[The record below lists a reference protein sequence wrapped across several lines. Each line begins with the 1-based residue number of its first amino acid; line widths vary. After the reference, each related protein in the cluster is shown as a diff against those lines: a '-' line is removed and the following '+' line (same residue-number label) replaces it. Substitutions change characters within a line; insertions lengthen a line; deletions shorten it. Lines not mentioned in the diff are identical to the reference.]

1 MARPSPRQ
9 TLIRTFDEDLS
20 AGIVV
25 FLVALPLCLGISLA
39 SGAPMFSGIIT
50 GVVGGILVGLL
61 SGSHTSV
68 SGPAAGL
75 TTIVASQIAAL
86 GSFEAFLAAVVVAGA
101 MQVVLGLLHGGFI
114 AAFFPNSVI
123 KGLLAAIGLI
133 LILKQIPHMLGHDP
147 DAEGE
152 MSFVQPDHENTLS
165 ELLDSFSHIQPGAAT
180 IGILSFLFLLVW
192 DRTKLKK
199 TLVPAPLLVVVG
211 AVLAAFFF
219 ESRGRP
225 WLIDSSHLVQV
236 PVFQSWEDL
245 LGKLTTPDWSILS
258 KPALYSAAL
267 LIAAVASLETLLNI
281 EAVDKID
288 RGKRH
293 TPPDR
298 ELIAQGVGNLVCGMC
313 GGLPLTSVIVR
324 SSVNI
329 NAGGRS
335 RLSAIIHGILLLL
348 SVLLIP
354 ALLNR
359 IPLSCL
365 AAILIATGLKLASPG
380 LFRKMWREGRSQFLP
395 FIITIVVIFF
405 TDLLTGT
412 LVGLGTAIVFILHS
426 NYRRPLHQVMERHV
440 SGDLIRIQ
448 LADQLSFLN
457 RGVLTATLATIPD
470 GSQVLLDARH
480 TDYIDPDVLDLIDEF
495 RTETAPAHNIRLN
508 LVGFK
513 ERHPIGD
520 HVEYLDFTT
529 REVQSSLT
537 PDLVLEIL
545 KHGNERFVSGRRLI
559 RDLSRQI
566 DTTAGAQFP
575 MAVVLSCIDSRS
587 PVEII
592 FDLGLGDAFVI
603 RIAGNV
609 SEEKVLASMEFGC
622 AVAGAKLIL
631 VMGHTNCGA
640 VKAAVELFESG
651 LDPAEATGCQHFDGL
666 VGEIQKAIL
675 PGSKPVGEWVSPD
688 LKSAF
693 VEEVSR
699 RNVLRTLDCIRLES
713 GTLDALEKSGRIRI
727 VGALY
732 DIRTGLVDFLGE
744 SAESATK
751 PP

>member
-1 MARPSPRQ
+1 MNALTHRHPFLKS
-9 TLIRTFDEDLS
+9 FGADFS

-25 FLVALPLCLGISLA
+25 FLVALPLCLGIALA

-50 GVVGGILVGLL
+50 GVIGGILVGFL

-75 TTIVASQIAAL
+75 TAIVASQIAAL
-86 GSFEAFLAAVVVAGA
+86 GSFEAFLTAVVIAGT
-101 MQVVLGLLHGGFI
+101 MQIALGLLRGGFI

-133 LILKQIPHMLGHDP
+133 LIMKQIPHMLGHDP

-152 MSFVQPDHENTLS
+152 MSFVQADQENTLS
-165 ELLDSFSHIQPGAAT
+165 ELLESFFHIQPGAAA
-180 IGILSFLFLLVW
+180 IGIVSFVFLLAW

-199 TLVPAPLLVVVG
+199 SLIPAPLLVVVC
-211 AVLAAFFF
+211 AVLATAFFD
-219 ESRGRP
+219 GQGKP
-225 WLIDSSHLVQV
+225 WHVDSSHLVQV
-236 PVFQSWEDL
+236 PVFQSWQDL
-245 LGKLTTPDWSILS
+245 LGNLTPPDWAILTNPS
-258 KPALYSAAL
+258 LYSAAL

-288 RGKRH
+288 RRKRH

-298 ELIAQGVGNLVCGMC
+298 ELIAQGVGNLLCGLC
-313 GGLPLTSVIVR
+313 GGLPMTSVIVR

-329 NAGGRS
+329 NAGGRT
-335 RLSAIIHGILLLL
+335 RLSAVLHGILLLL
-348 SVLLIP
+348 CVLLIP
-354 ALLNR
+354 TLLNR

-365 AAILIATGLKLASPG
+365 AAILIATGLKLASPM
-380 LFRKMWREGRSQFLP
+380 LFRQMWREGRSQFLP
-395 FIITIVVIFF
+395 FIITIVAIFF
-405 TDLLTGT
+405 TDLLVGT
-412 LVGLGTAIVFILHS
+412 LVGLGTAIIFILHS
-426 NYRRPLHQVMERHV
+426 NYRRPLHQVMEHHV
-440 SGDLIRIQ
+440 AGDLIRIQ
-448 LADQLSFLN
+448 LADQVSFLN

-513 ERHPIGD
+513 ERYPIGD
-520 HVEYLDFTT
+520 HVEYIDFTT

-537 PDLVLEIL
+537 PELVLEIL
-545 KHGNERFVSGRRLI
+545 KQGNDRFVSGQRLT

-566 DTTAGAQFP
+566 DATASAQFP

-609 SEEKVLASMEFGC
+609 AKEKVLASMEFGC

-631 VMGHTNCGA
+631 VMGHTSCGA

-651 LDPAEATGCQHFDGL
+651 LDPAETTGCQHLDAL
-666 VGEIQKAIL
+666 VGEIQKAIA
-675 PGSKPVGEWVSPD
+675 PGSKPIGDWVTPD
-688 LKSAF
+688 IKAVF
-693 VEEVSR
+693 VDNVSR
-699 RNVLRTLDCIRLES
+699 RNVLRTLDYIRDES
-713 GTLDALEKSGRIRI
+713 QTLGALEKSGKIRI

-732 DIRTGLVDFLGE
+732 DIKTGMVDFLE
-744 SAESATK
+744 EK
-751 PP
+751 PGPAAAG

>member
-1 MARPSPRQ
+1 MATLSPRY
-9 TLIRTFDEDLS
+9 ISVRSFHADFS

-25 FLVALPLCLGISLA
+25 FLVALPLCLGIALA

-50 GVVGGILVGLL
+50 GVIGGILVGFL

-75 TTIVASQIAAL
+75 TAIVASQIAAL
-86 GSFEAFLAAVVVAGA
+86 GSFEAFLTAVVIAGV
-101 MQVVLGLLHGGFI
+101 MQIVLGFVRGGFI

-133 LILKQIPHMLGHDP
+133 LVMKQIPHMLGHDP

-152 MSFVQPDHENTLS
+152 MSFFQADQENTLS
-165 ELLDSFSHIQPGAAT
+165 ELIESFFHIQPGAAA
-180 IGILSFLFLLVW
+180 IGILSFVFLLVW
-192 DRTKLKK
+192 DRTRLKK
-199 TLVPAPLLVVVG
+199 SIVPAPLLVVVG
-211 AVLAAFFF
+211 AVLAASLF
-219 ESRGRP
+219 SGQGKP

-236 PVFQSWEDL
+236 PVFQSWHDL
-245 LGKLTTPDWSILS
+245 LGNLMTPDWSFLT
-258 KPALYSAAL
+258 KPSLYSAAL

-288 RGKRH
+288 RQKRH

-298 ELIAQGVGNLVCGMC
+298 ELVAQGVGNLVCGLC
-313 GGLPLTSVIVR
+313 GGLPMTSVIVR

-329 NAGGRS
+329 NAGGRT
-335 RLSAIIHGILLLL
+335 RLSAVLHGIMLLLC
-348 SVLLIP
+348 VLLIP
-354 ALLNR
+354 TLLNR

-365 AAILIATGLKLASPG
+365 AAILIATGLKLASPV
-380 LFRKMWREGRSQFLP
+380 LFRQMWREGRSQFLP
-395 FIITIVVIFF
+395 FIITIGAIFF
-405 TDLLTGT
+405 TDLLIGT

-426 NYRRPLHQVMERHV
+426 NYRRPLHQVMEHHV
-440 SGDLIRIQ
+440 AGDLIRIQ
-448 LADQLSFLN
+448 LADQVSFLN

-513 ERHPIGD
+513 ERYPIGD
-520 HVEYLDFTT
+520 HVEYIDFTT

-537 PDLVLEIL
+537 PEAVLEIL
-545 KHGNERFVSGRRLI
+545 KRGNVRFVSGQRLT
-559 RDLSRQI
+559 RDLSRQV
-566 DTTAGAQFP
+566 DATSSAQFP

-609 SEEKVLASMEFGC
+609 AKEKVLASMEFGC
-622 AVAGAKLIL
+622 AVAGAKLIV
-631 VMGHTNCGA
+631 VMGHTSCGA
-640 VKAAVELFESG
+640 VKAAVELFETG
-651 LDPAEATGCQHFDGL
+651 QNPAEATGCQHLDAL
-666 VGEIQKAIL
+666 VGEIQKAIA
-675 PGSKPVGEWVSPD
+675 PGSKPIGDWVTPEI
-688 LKSAF
+688 KSIF
-693 VEEVSR
+693 VDNVSR
-699 RNVLRTLDCIRLES
+699 RNVLRTLDYIRNES
-713 GTLDALEKSGRIRI
+713 ETLGALEKAGKVRI
-727 VGALY
+727 VGAIY
-732 DIRTGLVDFLGE
+732 NIKTGVVDFLDGD
-744 SAESATK
+744 SKALTAS
-751 PP
+751 